1 MSKTKQMPTNR
12 NSSSRPPTATLVATN
27 DLLRDVMVKL
37 RHPKKVSGLGDPC
50 EELAQSISETVKP
63 DGSTEQLRNAIRTMM
78 DRKLLGYQREQ
89 HSFHLTQKAVD
100 VFEELYV
107 VICSKCGASNV
118 MPRNSDYTQ
127 ISCRR
132 CKQSI

>member
-1 MSKTKQMPTNR
+1 MPPHR
-12 NSSSRPPTATLVATN
+12 NSSSRPPTITLVANN

-50 EELAQSISETVKP
+50 EELAQTISEAVKP
-63 DGSTEQLRNAIRTMM
+63 EGSTEQLKSAIRTMM
-78 DRKLLGYQREQ
+78 DRKLLGYQPEQ
-89 HSFHLTQKAVD
+89 RSFHLTQKAVN

-118 MPRNSDYTQ
+118 KPRGANSTH
-127 ISCRR
+127 IACRR
-132 CKQSI
+132 CKQNI